1 MSTISKL
8 LEVIDTATGD
18 ASSTFTRICEASWN
32 GVKSY
37 GDVDVTAP
45 FSGFCLQVD
54 VCFFMMLLLQGNIFT
69 CHFTV
74 ESQPHQPSLLYH
86 TTRYRKEFPYY
97 ANIPDTHSNAIGA
110 IHSVDGYTVKIL
122 CRSQGK
128 YSSFLCRVSRISRT
142 SL

>member
-54 VCFFMMLLLQGNIFT
+54 VWFFND
-69 CHFTV
+69 
-74 ESQPHQPSLLYH
+74 
-86 TTRYRKEFPYY
+86 
-97 ANIPDTHSNAIGA
+97 A
-110 IHSVDGYTVKIL
+110 
-122 CRSQGK
+122 
-128 YSSFLCRVSRISRT
+128 T
-142 SL
+142 SAR